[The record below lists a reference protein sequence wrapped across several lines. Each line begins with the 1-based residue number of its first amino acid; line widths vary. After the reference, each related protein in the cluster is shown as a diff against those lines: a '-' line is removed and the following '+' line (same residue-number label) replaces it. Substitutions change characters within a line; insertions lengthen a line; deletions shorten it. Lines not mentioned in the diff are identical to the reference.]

1 MNLKLPDVQAASVR
15 DEDARVNAHVV
26 VLDELFPASPHTAHD
41 AAARMHDAAA
51 RIPEFTLP
59 PCQPPRA

>member
-15 DEDARVNAHVV
+15 DEDARVNAHLV

-41 AAARMHDAAA
+41 AAAR
-51 RIPEFTLP
+51 IPEFTLP
-59 PCQPPRA
+59 PCQPPRS